1 MILVQSNVRE
11 TGEKINMEHLIQKD
25 ILLESYTSIK
35 AGGRAEYIAQP
46 ENYEELS
53 GLLAWAL
60 DQQQDVNI
68 LGSGTNTL
76 ISEKGVEGLLI
87 DIKKLRKVHTRGTL
101 LTAYA
106 GSSMESVVKAAGDAG
121 LSGLEYFSGLPGT
134 VGGAVYGNAGCFGH
148 EVADLIEW
156 IEYMTPDGE
165 MHKMRKDQYL
175 FTYRGSPCK
184 CNGWIITEVGFNL
197 TPKPSIEIQDK
208 AKGYRQKRRDMGH
221 YRYPSLGS
229 IFKNPSIEGIDERIS
244 AGKLIDEAG
253 LLGHAVGAAKIA
265 EYHGNIIINPKGEA
279 KSDDIYQLIE
289 YIQMQVKKKHDIALE
304 LEINLL
310 GNW

>member
-1 MILVQSNVRE
+1 MVRVQSNVRE

-35 AGGRAEYIAQP
+35 AGGIAEYVAQP

-53 GLLAWAL
+53 GLLAWAQ
-60 DQQQDVNI
+60 DQDRRVSI

-76 ISEKGVEGLLI
+76 ISEKGVTGLLI

-106 GSSMESVVKAAGDAG
+106 GSPMEKVVKVSADAG

-148 EVADLIEW
+148 EVAEAIDW
-156 IEYMTPDGE
+156 IEYMTPDGN

-184 CNGWIITEVGFNL
+184 CNGWIITEIGFNL
-197 TPKPSIEIQDK
+197 TPKPSITIQEK
-208 AKGYRQKRRDMGH
+208 AKKYRQKRRDMGH

-229 IFKNPSIEGIDERIS
+229 IFKNPIDEKTGERLS

-253 LLGHAVGAAKIA
+253 LLGHAVGAARVA

-279 KSDDIYQLIE
+279 LSDDIYELIE
-289 YIQMQVKKKHDIALE
+289 YIQMQVKKKHDITLE